1 MGDMSR
7 MPELSKDPNAY
18 IRSSPSRG
26 TLGGVTHGTREA
38 IYLCEGAGYDV
49 VLIETVGNRCTF
61 STTILCEIQRFYF
74 LLISIFWKLIL

>member
-1 MGDMSR
+1 MRKKVAVLTVDPSSVQTGGSLLGDMSR

-49 VLIETVGNRCTF
+49 VLIETVG
-61 STTILCEIQRFYF
+61 
-74 LLISIFWKLIL
+74 KK